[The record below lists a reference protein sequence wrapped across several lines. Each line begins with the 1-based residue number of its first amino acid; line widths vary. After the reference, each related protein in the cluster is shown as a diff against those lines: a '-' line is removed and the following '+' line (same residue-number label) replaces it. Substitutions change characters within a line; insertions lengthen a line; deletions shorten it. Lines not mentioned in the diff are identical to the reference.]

1 MIALRDYQHEAL
13 AAIMA
18 AAHRGIRRQLVVLPT
33 GTGKTV
39 CFVELIRQRGGRAL
53 VLVHRDELLRQTVEK
68 LALVGLTN
76 VGIVKA
82 EQDQHAHQ
90 VVVASVQTLSRE
102 TRLARLIPN
111 FTTLIPDEAHHSVAE
126 SYQRVFEHVRAFE
139 ADGPLTVGWTATSDR
154 GDGIGLSHNETYQEI
169 VYEKSLVEMI
179 RRQYLCDLK
188 AQQVQLAV
196 DFNTLHVR
204 RGDFVDREAE
214 ALLLAADAPQH
225 VLAAYQE
232 HAAGRTRTILF
243 TPTVKLAHAMADVF
257 TASGLVAAAVD
268 AETPIDERRALLT
281 RFAAGEIQVVANCG
295 ILVEGFDCPPV
306 DCIVIARPTKSR
318 PLYVQMVGRGTRRYP
333 GKPNCLIL
341 DCVGVTARHDLQ
353 TAASLFGLDP
363 DGTITTS
370 VVAAIGEREAA
381 EEQRALEGRIVSQRI
396 DLFKTGPLGWATVSP
411 IHFIL
416 SMATAGDLHLVERAD
431 GWMVQHHHR
440 DGRRE
445 ILASALTIEYAMGT
459 AEDAA
464 RKIGPAVLIDR
475 TARWRSEPAS
485 EKQLA
490 LLKRW
495 RVPHMPTL
503 TRGEAS
509 ELLAVAG
516 ARRHR

>member
-1 MIALRDYQHEAL
+1 MIALRDYQQEAI
-13 AAIMA
+13 AAIIA
-18 AAHRGIRRQLVVLPT
+18 AARRGIQRQLVVLPT

-39 CFVELIRQRGGRAL
+39 CFVELIRQRAGRSL

-126 SYQRVFEHVRAFE
+126 SYQRVFTHCCAFE
-139 ADGPLTVGWTATSDR
+139 SEGPLVIGWTATADR
-154 GDGIGLSHNETYQEI
+154 GDGIGLGQAYEEI

-179 RRQYLCDLK
+179 QRQYLCDLK

-225 VLAAYQE
+225 VLAAYQQ

-257 TASGLVAAAVD
+257 TAGGLVAAAVD
-268 AETPIDERRALLT
+268 AETPIDERRAILAH
-281 RFAAGEIQVVANCG
+281 FAAGEIQVVANCG
-295 ILVEGFDCPPV
+295 ILTEGYDCPPV
-306 DCIVIARPTKSR
+306 DCVIIAKPTKSR

-341 DCVGVTARHDLQ
+341 DCVGVSTRHDLQ
-353 TAASLFGLDP
+353 TAASLFGVDP

-370 VVAAIGEREAA
+370 VVAAIGQREAE

-416 SMATAGDLHLVERAD
+416 SMATAGDLHLVEAPD
-431 GWMVQHHHR
+431 GWQVQHRHR
-440 DGRRE
+440 AGRRE
-445 ILASALTIEYAMGT
+445 VLARALTVEYAMGT
-459 AEDAA
+459 AEDVA
-464 RKIGPAVLIDR
+464 RKLGPAVLIDR

-485 EKQLA
+485 ERQLA
-490 LLKRW
+490 LLRRW
-495 RVPHMPTL
+495 RVPHMPTI
-503 TRGEAS
+503 TRGEAT
-509 ELLAVAG
+509 ELLTVAG
-516 ARRHR
+516 ARRHG